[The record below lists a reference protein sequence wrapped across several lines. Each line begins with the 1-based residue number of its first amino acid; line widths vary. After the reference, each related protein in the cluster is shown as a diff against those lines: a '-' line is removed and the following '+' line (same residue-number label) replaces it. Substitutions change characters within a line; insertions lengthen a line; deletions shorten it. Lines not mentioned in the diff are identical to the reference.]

1 MRSSGRCGTDAVRR
15 SQVSLTRLSFCVDV
29 LRSLATISGC
39 RRWLLSQQMDVARQN
54 LRAYYEEEAR
64 LRVRKPVVGS
74 RVELRDEFVSLL
86 FTESRWSVV
95 DFGAGPGRDGEA
107 FIAAGL
113 DFVGLDLAHAN
124 TVLASERGVSVVQG
138 SIDAPPFRE
147 GTFDAG
153 WSMSTLMHIPTD
165 DVSQTLTAMIAS
177 LRPGAPL
184 FVGVW
189 GGDQGDI
196 IGEFGLDGHQ
206 RFFSLR
212 PFDENLQLLAECGGV
227 ENATVWDFGPDE
239 WQYQVFKLRT
249 FA

>member
-1 MRSSGRCGTDAVRR
+1 MFCAHPS
-15 SQVSLTRLSFCVDV
+15 RLPVGV
-29 LRSLATISGC
+29 VGYC
-39 RRWLLSQQMDVARQN
+39 RAGMDVARQN

-64 LRVRKPVVGS
+64 LRLRKPVAGS
-74 RVELRDEFVSLL
+74 RVELRDEFVTLL
-86 FTESRWSVV
+86 NAESRRSVV

-107 FIAAGL
+107 FVAAGL

-124 TVLASERGVSVVQG
+124 AVLASERGVCVIQG
-138 SIDAPPFRE
+138 SIDAPPFRP

-153 WSMSTLMHIPTD
+153 WSMSTLMHVPTD
-165 DVSQTLTAMIAS
+165 DVAETLTAMIAS

-196 IGEFGLDGHQ
+196 IGELGLGGHQ

-212 PFDENLQLLAECGGV
+212 PFDVNLRLFATCGEV
-227 ENATVWDFGPDE
+227 ERATTWDLGPDE
-239 WQYQVFKLRT
+239 WQYQVFQLR
-249 FA
+249 AGR